1 MAVHG
6 SEVTLMR
13 ENIANLEYLISKVP
27 ETVFKQ
33 ALQDQLEYCKAKL
46 LHLESEPGNRESKS
60 RLAGR
65 L

>member
-1 MAVHG
+1 MAVHD

-33 ALQDQLEYCKAKL
+33 ALQDQLEHCKARL
-46 LHLESEPGNRESKS
+46 LQLESKHGNRESKS